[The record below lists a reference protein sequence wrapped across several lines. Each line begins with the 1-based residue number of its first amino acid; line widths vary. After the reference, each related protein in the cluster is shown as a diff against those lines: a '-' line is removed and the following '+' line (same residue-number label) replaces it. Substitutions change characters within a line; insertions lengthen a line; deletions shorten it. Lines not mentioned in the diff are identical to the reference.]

1 MISKCNPKN
10 IKPIIYIFQRP
21 GKDRDSKH
29 KHRHVPAPEEPFS
42 HVCIFEGI
50 EGKESMMN

>member
-29 KHRHVPAPEEPFS
+29 KHRHLPAPEEPFS